1 MKKISALLCLIILV
15 SSFTSCSSK
24 SSSELNAKESET
36 ITSTETTKKV
46 EHNISLL
53 SKQGHPKFLE
63 ELSAAEVFWSAE
75 LDTGFIQEI
84 DVWETVYSDDVLLT
98 YVSYEDSTS
107 DSEYIGQIVFYF
119 DHLEEKVPL
128 EKALK
133 IVGSYLPEDIIKE
146 YYNETESYMEEN
158 AEYESINYWKYYTL
172 KNEDADN
179 TEKLNISLCVDVWTD
194 MEGNA
199 TGADIGV
206 RLYTEYTP
214 GVTMDWNYDFFTE

>member
-1 MKKISALLCLIILV
+1 MKRISGLLCLIILV
-15 SSFTSCSSK
+15 STFTSCNSI
-24 SSSELNAKESET
+24 SSSELNAKESE
-36 ITSTETTKKV
+36 IIASTESTKNV

-53 SKQGHPKFLE
+53 FKQGHPKYLD
-63 ELSAAEVFWSAE
+63 ELSAAEEFWSAE
-75 LDTGFIQEI
+75 LDTGLIQEV

-98 YVSYEDSTS
+98 YVSYEDSNT

-119 DHLEEKVPL
+119 DHLEEKVSL

-133 IVGSYLPEDIIKE
+133 IVASYLPEDIIKE
-146 YYNETESYMEEN
+146 YYNETESYMEEDS
-158 AEYESINYWKYYTL
+158 EYESINYWKYYTL

-179 TEKLNISLCVDVWTD
+179 TEKLDISLCVNVWTD

-214 GVTMDWNYDFFTE
+214 GVTTDWNYDFFTE